1 MLTGQLAESLRLI
14 YEYMKHVRGRLDLS
28 IVWKGFSRM
37 SSFNYINVDWSAG
50 RVSSTHLRIHEL
62 VRSTLISAVGR
73 KELSWMSL
81 LTASTSIGQVVDP
94 LQLMWYTCRF
104 AEGVRKIRVA
114 ERTFLDVV
122 VNCTSVDGLS
132 E

>member
-1 MLTGQLAESLRLI
+1 
-14 YEYMKHVRGRLDLS
+14 
-28 IVWKGFSRM
+28 M
-37 SSFNYINVDWSAG
+37 SSFNYINVDWSTG

-122 VNCTSVDGLS
+122 VNCIIVDWPGVGISPAHSDDIVAHPLLERQCSDVILNCTSVDGLS